1 MKKTT
6 VLPGL
11 CLISLAETAKLEAK
25 LKRFSS
31 ILWLNSMKVE
41 TLAVSA
47 CRAGVCPSRN
57 IT

>member
-1 MKKTT
+1 MKII
-6 VLPGL
+6 VSPGL

-47 CRAGVCPSRN
+47 CSAGV
-57 IT
+57 